1 MPFKHKIHL
10 LSIQYKISLV
20 LAFVDGSNPV
30 GPHHPA
36 KYSSTFQVQ
45 MHPRGVFLLHAGRRP
60 PEGSREQGA
69 QEEQVPQVQ
78 SHHGVGVGAREALRG
93 VARESQEVS

>member
-1 MPFKHKIHL
+1 MVR
-10 LSIQYKISLV
+10 IQL
-20 LAFVDGSNPV
+20 DHTNTDT
-30 GPHHPA
+30 
-36 KYSSTFQVQ
+36 TFQVQ
-45 MHPRGVFLLHAGRRP
+45 VHPRDVRILLAGRRS

-93 VARESQEVS
+93 VARESQEVSRS